1 MKNYYSEN
9 IEDLFKHFSTSRQ
22 GLSAK
27 EAAKRL
33 DKYGQNVLPKKKKD
47 SILKIFLLEFWDPLV
62 LMLVV
67 AIIASLIAGEIVD
80 AIVIFGIILV
90 DAIMGTY
97 QENKANRTAE
107 SLANL
112 VRVNINVMRDGRAM
126 PLDAEL
132 LVPGDIVLLE
142 SGNKIPADI
151 RLIEVHNF
159 TVDESILTG
168 ESVQVAKSEHVI
180 EEEKTSLSDRLN
192 IAYSGT
198 TAISGRA
205 VGLVVGTGL
214 ETELGK
220 IADKINQTDDEKTPL
235 MIRIA
240 KLTRQITLMVIAVAI
255 ITAALLAIK
264 RTELSE
270 LLITVIA
277 FAVSAMPEG
286 LPLALTMALTIAS
299 NRMARRNVIVR
310 QLKAAESLGSCTVI
324 ASDKTGTL
332 TVNQQTAKKI
342 VLPNN
347 EEYQISGTGY
357 DTHGSVEGNIME
369 YAEEIALMGA
379 INNEAREDK
388 KGFFGDSIDIA
399 FLVLAKKLKTD
410 TSQLRLLETI
420 PYESENK
427 YSAVFFEQDG
437 KTYCTVKGSLET
449 VFAFCDKVN
458 FSKTKSLAKLEEQNE
473 QLASNGYRVI
483 AVAKGEVKK
492 QDGYSEKD
500 IKGLTFLGLVAFIDP
515 VREEAKKSIAQCRK
529 AGIKVLMVTGDHPLT
544 ALSIAKDLKIA
555 ETAEQV
561 ANGDD
566 VQKSYGQGERD
577 FDEFIASKTVFAR
590 VTPLQKLYIVE
601 SLKRQGEFVAVTG
614 DGVNDAPALKSAN
627 IGVAMGSGTDIAHET
642 ADMIII
648 DDNFTSIVSGV
659 EEGRIAYANIRKI
672 LFFLLSCGFSEAI
685 FFCLA
690 VFLGMPAPLTAV
702 QFLWLNIVTDGLQ
715 DIALSFERGES
726 DVLNKPPRNPKESIF
741 DKILFARILSSGIAM
756 SLIAFVAWSVMLNVF
771 HFELATA
778 RGYVMCLV
786 VFLQNLHV
794 LNCRSEQHSL
804 FSVSIFKNPIVI
816 LTIIGNIVLQMI
828 VMEFAPLSD
837 LLDAVTIPF
846 AHLGILFAISLV
858 ILPIVELF
866 KFIFAQ
872 ISSKKKTPAG
882 VVRD

>member
-1 MKNYYSEN
+1 MIKKYYSEN
-9 IEDLFKHFSTSRQ
+9 TEELFAYFSTNRD
-22 GLSAK
+22 GLSLK
-27 EAAKRL
+27 EATKRL
-33 DKYGQNVLPKKKKD
+33 EKYGQNVLPKKKKA
-47 SILKIFLLEFWDPLV
+47 SIIKIFLSEFCDPLV
-62 LMLVV
+62 LMLLV
-67 AIIASLIAGEIVD
+67 AIIASIIAGEIVD
-80 AIVIFGIILV
+80 AIVILGIILV
-90 DAIMGTY
+90 DAIMGTV

-112 VRVNINVMRDGRAM
+112 VRVNINVMRDGRAL

-142 SGNKIPADI
+142 SGDKIPADI

-168 ESVQVAKSEHVI
+168 ESVQVEKTSNVI
-180 EEEKTSLSDRLN
+180 KEEKTSLSDRLN

-198 TAISGRA
+198 TAVSGRA

-235 MIRIA
+235 TLRIA
-240 KLTRQITLMVIAVAI
+240 KLTKQITVMVVIVGVL
-255 ITAALLAIK
+255 TAALLAAK
-264 RTELSE
+264 HTELSE

-299 NRMARRNVIVR
+299 NRMAKRNVIVR

-342 VLPNN
+342 VLPNG

-357 DTHGSVEGNIME
+357 DTHGTVTGNVME

-379 INNEAREDK
+379 INNEAREDNGK
-388 KGFFGDSIDIA
+388 FFGDSIDIA
-399 FLVLAKKLKTD
+399 FKVLAKKLKTD
-410 TSQLRLLETI
+410 TSQLTTLETI

-427 YSAVFFEQDG
+427 YSAVFFEQAG
-437 KTYCTVKGSLET
+437 KVYCTVKGSLET
-449 VFAFCDKVN
+449 VFDFCDKVN
-458 FSKTKSLAKLEEQNE
+458 FSKSKSLTKLEAQNE
-473 QLASNGYRVI
+473 ALAGDGYRVI
-483 AVAKGEVKK
+483 ALAKGEIEK
-492 QDGYSEKD
+492 QDRYTAKD

-515 VREEAKKSIAQCRK
+515 VREEAKKSVLQCYK
-529 AGIKVLMVTGDHPLT
+529 AGIKVLMITGDHPLT

-555 ETAEQV
+555 SDAEQV
-561 ANGDD
+561 ANGDE
-566 VQKSYGQGERD
+566 VQKYYGQDERA
-577 FDEFIASKTVFAR
+577 FDEFVASKTVFAR
-590 VTPLQKLYIVE
+590 VTPLQKLNIVE

-642 ADMIII
+642 SDMIII

-672 LFFLLSCGFSEAI
+672 LFFLLSCGLSEAV

-726 DVLNKPPRNPKESIF
+726 DILNQPPRDPKESIF
-741 DKILFARILSSGIAM
+741 DKSLFARILSSGVIM
-756 SLIAFVAWSVMLNVF
+756 SVIVFVAWSVMINQF
-771 HFELATA
+771 HFELESA
-778 RGYVMCLV
+778 RGYALCLI

-794 LNCRSEQHSL
+794 LNCRSEKHSL
-804 FSVSIFKNPIVI
+804 FSVSLLKNPIVI
-816 LTIIGNIVLQMI
+816 LTIIGNIVLQI
-828 VMEFAPLSD
+828 VVMEFGPLSR
-837 LLDAVTIPF
+837 LLDAVSIPLPHI
-846 AHLGILFAISLV
+846 AILFAISLI
-858 ILPIVELF
+858 ILPIMELLKLVF
-866 KFIFAQ
+866 RYF
-872 ISSKKKTPAG
+872 SGKKKAPEGAAK
-882 VVRD
+882 

>member
-1 MKNYYSEN
+1 MAKNYYSETT
-9 IEDLFKHFSTSRQ
+9 EELFELFSTSKR

-27 EAAKRL
+27 EAQRRL
-33 DKYGQNVLPKKKKD
+33 EKYGANTLPKQKKP
-47 SILKIFLLEFWDPLV
+47 SILKIFLLEFCDPLV
-62 LMLVV
+62 LMLLV
-67 AIIASLIAGEIVD
+67 AIVASVIAGEIVD
-80 AIVIFGIILV
+80 AIVIAGIILV

-112 VRVNINVMRDGRAM
+112 VRVNINVVRDDRTL

-151 RLIEVHNF
+151 RLVEVHNF

-168 ESVQVAKSEHVI
+168 ESIQVAKIDTVI
-180 EEEKTSLSDRLN
+180 KEEKSSLSDRLN

-198 TAISGRA
+198 TAVSGRA
-205 VGLVVGTGL
+205 MGIVVGTGI

-235 MIRIA
+235 TLRIA
-240 KLTRQITLMVIAVAI
+240 KLTKQITLMVVVVAVM
-255 ITAALLAIK
+255 TASLLAIK
-264 RTELSE
+264 HTALSE

-357 DTHGSVEGNIME
+357 DVHGSVTGNVME
-369 YAEEIALMGA
+369 YAEEIALMGE

-388 KGFFGDSIDIA
+388 GEFFGDSIDIA
-399 FLVLAKKLKTD
+399 FRVLAKKLKVDASSLKT
-410 TSQLRLLETI
+410 LETI

-437 KTYCTVKGSLET
+437 KNYCTVKGSLET
-449 VFAFCDKVN
+449 VFGFCDKVN
-458 FSKTKSLAKLEEQNE
+458 FSKVKSLTKLEEQNE
-473 QLASNGYRVI
+473 MLASQGYRVI
-483 AVAKGEVKK
+483 ALAKGEIKK
-492 QDGYSEKD
+492 QDSYAEKD

-515 VREEAKKSIAQCRK
+515 VRQEAKRSVAQCRK

-544 ALSIAKDLKIA
+544 ALSIAKELKIA
-555 ETAEQV
+555 EKAEQV

-566 VQKSYGQGERD
+566 VQKAYGVGERD
-577 FDEFIASKTVFAR
+577 FDEFVASKTVFAR

-672 LFFLLSCGFSEAI
+672 LFFLLSCGLSEAI
-685 FFCLA
+685 FFCIV

-715 DIALSFERGES
+715 DIALSFERGETDILS
-726 DVLNKPPRNPKESIF
+726 NPPRNPKESIF
-741 DKILFARILSSGIAM
+741 DKSLLVRILSGGVTM
-756 SLIAFVAWSVMLNVF
+756 SLIVFVVWYAMMNVY
-771 HFELATA
+771 HFELETA
-778 RGYVMCLV
+778 RGYAMCLI

-794 LNCRSEQHSL
+794 LNCRSENHSL
-804 FSVSIFKNPIVI
+804 FSVSLFKNPIVI
-816 LTIIGNIVLQMI
+816 LTIIGNIVLQVI
-828 VMEFAPLSD
+828 VMKFSPLSN
-837 LLDAVTIPF
+837 LLDAVPVSIS
-846 AHLGILFAISLV
+846 HMGILFAISLI
-858 ILPIVELF
+858 ILPVLEILKLV
-866 KFIFAQ
+866 FAYF
-872 ISSKKKTPAG
+872 SGKKKTPAG
-882 VVRD
+882 VK

>member
-1 MKNYYSEN
+1 MAKNYYSETT
-9 IEDLFKHFSTSRQ
+9 EELFELFSTSKR

-27 EAAKRL
+27 EAQKRL
-33 DKYGQNVLPKKKKD
+33 EKYGANTLPKQKKP
-47 SILKIFLLEFWDPLV
+47 SILKIFLLEFCDPLV
-62 LMLVV
+62 LMLLV
-67 AIIASLIAGEIVD
+67 AIVASVIAGEIVD
-80 AIVIFGIILV
+80 AIVIAGIILV

-112 VRVNINVMRDGRAM
+112 VRVNINVMRDDRTL

-151 RLIEVHNF
+151 RLVEVHNF

-168 ESVQVAKSEHVI
+168 ESIQVAKIDTVI
-180 EEEKTSLSDRLN
+180 KEEKSSLSDRLN

-198 TAISGRA
+198 TAVSGRA
-205 VGLVVGTGL
+205 MGIVVGTGI

-235 MIRIA
+235 TLRIA
-240 KLTRQITLMVIAVAI
+240 KLTKQITLMVVVVAVM
-255 ITAALLAIK
+255 TASLLAIK
-264 RTELSE
+264 HTALSE

-357 DTHGSVEGNIME
+357 DVHGSVTGNVME
-369 YAEEIALMGA
+369 YAEEIALMGE

-388 KGFFGDSIDIA
+388 GEFFGDSIDIA
-399 FLVLAKKLKTD
+399 FRVLAKKLKVDAGSLKT
-410 TSQLRLLETI
+410 LETI

-437 KTYCTVKGSLET
+437 KNYCTVKGSLET
-449 VFAFCDKVN
+449 VFGFCDKVN
-458 FSKTKSLAKLEEQNE
+458 FSKAKSLTKLEEQNE
-473 QLASNGYRVI
+473 MLASQGYRVI
-483 AVAKGEVKK
+483 ALAKGEIKK
-492 QDGYSEKD
+492 QDSYTEKD

-515 VREEAKKSIAQCRK
+515 VRQEAKRSVAQCRK

-544 ALSIAKDLKIA
+544 ALSIAKELKIA
-555 ETAEQV
+555 EKAEQV

-566 VQKSYGQGERD
+566 VQKAYGVGERD
-577 FDEFIASKTVFAR
+577 FDEFVASKTVFAR

-672 LFFLLSCGFSEAI
+672 LFFLLSCGLSEAI
-685 FFCLA
+685 FFCIVVL
-690 VFLGMPAPLTAV
+690 LGMPAPLTAV

-715 DIALSFERGES
+715 DIALSFERGETDILS
-726 DVLNKPPRNPKESIF
+726 NPPRDPKESIF
-741 DKILFARILSSGIAM
+741 DKSLLARILSSGVVM
-756 SLIAFVAWSVMLNVF
+756 SLIVFAAWYVMLNVY
-771 HFELATA
+771 HFELETA
-778 RGYVMCLV
+778 RGYAMCLI

-794 LNCRSEQHSL
+794 LNCRSENHSL
-804 FSVSIFKNPIVI
+804 FSVSLFKNPIVI
-816 LTIIGNIVLQMI
+816 LTIIGNIVLQII
-828 VMEFAPLSD
+828 VMKFSPLSN
-837 LLDAVTIPF
+837 LLDAVPVSIS
-846 AHLGILFAISLV
+846 HMGILFAISLI
-858 ILPIVELF
+858 ILPVLEILKLV
-866 KFIFAQ
+866 FAYF
-872 ISSKKKTPAG
+872 SGKKKTPAG
-882 VVRD
+882 VK

>member
-1 MKNYYSEN
+1 MTMAKNYYSEN
-9 IEDLFKHFSTSRQ
+9 TEDLFNYFSTSRQ

-33 DKYGQNVLPKKKKD
+33 EEYGGNTLPKQKKP
-47 SILKIFLLEFWDPLV
+47 SILKIFLLEFCDPLV
-62 LMLVV
+62 LMLLV
-67 AIIASLIAGEIVD
+67 AIVASVIAGEIVD
-80 AIVIFGIILV
+80 AIVILGIILV

-112 VRVNINVMRDGRAM
+112 VRVNINVVRDGCTM

-168 ESVQVAKSEHVI
+168 ESIQVAKIEHAI
-180 EEEKTSLSDRLN
+180 KEEKTSLSDRLN

-198 TAISGRA
+198 TAVSGRA
-205 VGLVVGTGL
+205 MGIVVGTGL

-220 IADKINQTDDEKTPL
+220 IADKINQTNDEKTPL
-235 MIRIA
+235 MIRIS
-240 KLTRQITLMVIAVAI
+240 KLTKQITLMVVVVAVM
-255 ITAALLAIK
+255 TASLLAIK
-264 RTELSE
+264 HVALSE

-299 NRMARRNVIVR
+299 NRMAKRNVIVR

-357 DTHGSVEGNIME
+357 DIHGSVTGNVME
-369 YAEEIALMGA
+369 YAEEIALMGE

-388 KGFFGDSIDIA
+388 GEFFGDSIDIA
-399 FLVLAKKLKTD
+399 FRVLAKKIKADASELKV
-410 TSQLRLLETI
+410 LETI

-427 YSAVFFEQDG
+427 YSAVFFEQGG
-437 KTYCTVKGSLET
+437 KNYCTVKGSLET
-449 VFAFCDKVN
+449 VFGFCDKVN
-458 FSKTKSLAKLEEQNE
+458 FSKTKSLAKLEAQNE
-473 QLASNGYRVI
+473 ELAGQGFRVI
-483 AVAKGEVKK
+483 ALAKGEVKK
-492 QDGYSEKD
+492 QGEYAEKD

-515 VREEAKKSIAQCRK
+515 VREEAKLSVAQCRG
-529 AGIKVLMVTGDHPLT
+529 AGIKVLMITGDHPLT
-544 ALSIAKDLKIA
+544 ALSIAKELKIA
-555 ETAEQV
+555 EDFEQV

-566 VQKSYGQGERD
+566 VQKSYGKGERD
-577 FDEFIASKTVFAR
+577 FDELVASKTVFAR

-672 LFFLLSCGFSEAI
+672 LFFLLSCGLSEAI
-685 FFCLA
+685 FFCVV

-715 DIALSFERGES
+715 DIALSFERGETDILS
-726 DVLNKPPRNPKESIF
+726 NPPRNPKESIF
-741 DKILFARILSSGIAM
+741 DRSLLARILSSGVVMA
-756 SLIAFVAWSVMLNVF
+756 LIVFAAWDVMLNTLN
-771 HFELATA
+771 FELETA
-778 RGYVMCLV
+778 RGYAMCLI

-794 LNCRSEQHSL
+794 LNCRSENHSL
-804 FSVSIFKNPIVI
+804 FSVSLFKNPIVI
-816 LTIIGNIVLQMI
+816 LTIAGNIILQFV
-828 VMEFAPLSD
+828 VMECAPLSS
-837 LLDAVTIPF
+837 LLDAVSIP
-846 AHLGILFAISLV
+846 AVHMGILFGISLI
-858 ILPIVELF
+858 ILPILEIF
-866 KFIFAQ
+866 KLIFAHF
-872 ISSKKKTPAG
+872 SGKKKTPEGA
-882 VVRD
+882 

>member
-1 MKNYYSEN
+1 MAKNYYSETT
-9 IEDLFKHFSTSRQ
+9 EELFELFSTSKR

-27 EAAKRL
+27 EAQKRL
-33 DKYGQNVLPKKKKD
+33 EKYGANTLPKQKKP
-47 SILKIFLLEFWDPLV
+47 SILKIFLLEFCDPLV
-62 LMLVV
+62 LMLLV
-67 AIIASLIAGEIVD
+67 AIVASVIAGEIVD
-80 AIVIFGIILV
+80 AIVIAGIILV

-112 VRVNINVMRDGRAM
+112 VRVNINVMRDDRTL

-151 RLIEVHNF
+151 RLVEVHNF

-168 ESVQVAKSEHVI
+168 ESIQVAKIDTVI
-180 EEEKTSLSDRLN
+180 KEEKSSLSDRLD

-198 TAISGRA
+198 TAVSGRA
-205 VGLVVGTGL
+205 MGIVVGTGI

-235 MIRIA
+235 TLRIA
-240 KLTRQITLMVIAVAI
+240 KLTKQITLMVVVVAVM
-255 ITAALLAIK
+255 TASLLAIK
-264 RTELSE
+264 HTALSE

-357 DTHGSVEGNIME
+357 DVHGSVTGNVME
-369 YAEEIALMGA
+369 YAEEIALMGE

-388 KGFFGDSIDIA
+388 GEFFGDSIDIA
-399 FLVLAKKLKTD
+399 FRVLAKKLKVDAGSLKT
-410 TSQLRLLETI
+410 LETI

-437 KTYCTVKGSLET
+437 KNYCTVKGSLET
-449 VFAFCDKVN
+449 VFGFCDKVN
-458 FSKTKSLAKLEEQNE
+458 FSKAKSLTKLEEQNE
-473 QLASNGYRVI
+473 MLASQGYRVI
-483 AVAKGEVKK
+483 ALAKGEIKK
-492 QDGYSEKD
+492 QDSYTEKD

-515 VREEAKKSIAQCRK
+515 VRQEAKRSVAQCRK

-544 ALSIAKDLKIA
+544 ALSIAKELKIA
-555 ETAEQV
+555 EKAEQV

-566 VQKSYGQGERD
+566 VQKAYGVGERD
-577 FDEFIASKTVFAR
+577 FDEFVASKTVFAR

-672 LFFLLSCGFSEAI
+672 LFFLLSCGLSEAI
-685 FFCLA
+685 FFCIVVL
-690 VFLGMPAPLTAV
+690 LGMPAPLTAV

-715 DIALSFERGES
+715 DIALSFERGETDILS
-726 DVLNKPPRNPKESIF
+726 NPPRDPKESIF
-741 DKILFARILSSGIAM
+741 DKSLLARILSSGVVM
-756 SLIAFVAWSVMLNVF
+756 SLIVFAAWYVMLNVY
-771 HFELATA
+771 HFELETA
-778 RGYVMCLV
+778 RGYAMCLI

-794 LNCRSEQHSL
+794 LNCRSENHSL
-804 FSVSIFKNPIVI
+804 FSVSLFKNPIVI
-816 LTIIGNIVLQMI
+816 LTIIGNIVLQII
-828 VMEFAPLSD
+828 VMKFSPLSN
-837 LLDAVTIPF
+837 LLDAVPVPIS
-846 AHLGILFAISLV
+846 HMGILFAISLI
-858 ILPIVELF
+858 ILPVLEILKLV
-866 KFIFAQ
+866 FAYF
-872 ISSKKKTPAG
+872 SGKKKTPAG
-882 VVRD
+882 VK

>member
-1 MKNYYSEN
+1 MSKEYYTETT
-9 IEDLFKHFSTSRQ
+9 EELFAKFSTSRE
-22 GLSAK
+22 GLSSK
-27 EAAKRL
+27 EATKRL
-33 DKYGQNVLPKKKKD
+33 EKYGQNTLPKKKKP
-47 SILKIFLLEFWDPLV
+47 SILKIFLLEFCDPLV

-67 AIIASLIAGEIVD
+67 AIIASIIAGEIVD
-80 AIVIFGIILV
+80 AFVILGIILV
-90 DAIMGTY
+90 DAIMGTV

-112 VRVNINVMRDGRAM
+112 VRVNINVVRDGRTM

-168 ESVQVAKSEHVI
+168 ESVQVAKTEQVI
-180 EEEKTSLSDRLN
+180 KEEKSSLSDRLN

-198 TAISGRA
+198 TAVSGRA
-205 VGLVVGTGL
+205 VGLVVSTGL

-235 MIRIA
+235 TLRIA
-240 KLTRQITLMVIAVAI
+240 KLTKQITLMVVVVAVM
-255 ITAALLAIK
+255 TATLLAIK
-264 RTELSE
+264 HTELSE

-299 NRMARRNVIVR
+299 NRMAKRNVIVR

-342 VLPNN
+342 VLPNG

-357 DTHGSVEGNIME
+357 DAHGTVTGNVME
-369 YAEEIALMGA
+369 YAEEIALLGE
-379 INNEAREDK
+379 INNEAREDE
-388 KGFFGDSIDIA
+388 GEFFGDSIDIA
-399 FLVLAKKLKTD
+399 FKVLAKKLKIDATKLKVLD
-410 TSQLRLLETI
+410 TI

-437 KTYCTVKGSLET
+437 KTYCTAKGSLET
-449 VFAFCDKVN
+449 IFGFCDKVN

-473 QLASNGYRVI
+473 ALASQGYRVI
-483 AVAKGEVKK
+483 ALAKGEIKK
-492 QDGYSEKD
+492 QNDYTDKN

-544 ALSIAKDLKIA
+544 ALSIARDLKIA
-555 ETAEQV
+555 DTAEQV
-561 ANGDD
+561 ANGDA
-566 VQKSYGQGERD
+566 VQKYYGQGERD
-577 FDEFIASKTVFAR
+577 FDEFVASKTVFAR

-642 ADMIII
+642 ADMIIV

-685 FFCLA
+685 FFCLV

-726 DVLNKPPRNPKESIF
+726 DILNQPPRNPKESIF
-741 DKILFARILSSGIAM
+741 DRSLFLRIICSGVIM
-756 SLIAFVAWSVMLNVF
+756 SAIAFVAWNYMVKNL
-771 HFELATA
+771 HFELEIA
-778 RGYVMCLV
+778 RGYVMCLI
-786 VFLQNLHV
+786 VFMQNLHV
-794 LNCRSEQHSL
+794 LNCRSEKHSL
-804 FSVSIFKNPIVI
+804 LSVSLFKNPIVI
-816 LTIIGNIVLQMI
+816 LTIIGNILLQI
-828 VMEFAPLSD
+828 VVMEFDPLSN
-837 LLDAVTIPF
+837 LLDAVSIPLKDV
-846 AHLGILFAISLV
+846 AVLFVISLV

-866 KFIFAQ
+866 KLIFAQ
-872 ISSKKKTPAG
+872 FSDKKKTPAG
-882 VVRD
+882 VN

>member
-1 MKNYYSEN
+1 MARNYYSEN
-9 IEDLFKHFSTSRQ
+9 IEDLFAHFSTSCN
-22 GLSAK
+22 GLSSK
-27 EAAKRL
+27 EAQKRL

-47 SILKIFLLEFWDPLV
+47 SILKIFLLEFCDPLV

-67 AIIASLIAGEIVD
+67 AIIASIIAGEIVD
-80 AIVIFGIILV
+80 AIVIAGIILV

-112 VRVNINVMRDGRAM
+112 VRVNINVVRDGHTM

-151 RLIEVHNF
+151 RLVEVHNF

-168 ESVQVAKSEHVI
+168 ESIQVAKTEHVI
-180 EEEKTSLSDRLN
+180 KEEKTSLSDRLN
-192 IAYSGT
+192 IVYSGT
-198 TAISGRA
+198 TAVSGRA

-235 MIRIA
+235 MIRVA
-240 KLTRQITLMVIAVAI
+240 KLTKQIALMVVAVAAM
-255 ITAALLAIK
+255 TATLLAIK
-264 RTELSE
+264 HTELSE

-299 NRMARRNVIVR
+299 NRMAKRNVIVR

-342 VLPNN
+342 ILPNG

-357 DTHGSVEGNIME
+357 DIHGSVTGNVME
-369 YAEEIALMGA
+369 YAEEIALMGE
-379 INNEAREDK
+379 INNEAREDN
-388 KGFFGDSIDIA
+388 GEFFGDSIDIA
-399 FLVLAKKLKTD
+399 FRVLAKKLKVKADKLKTI
-410 TSQLRLLETI
+410 ETI

-427 YSAVFFEQDG
+427 YSAVFFEQSG
-437 KTYCTVKGSLET
+437 KNYCTVKGSLET
-449 VFAFCDKVN
+449 VFGFCDKIN
-458 FSKTKSLAKLEEQNE
+458 FSKAKNLAKLEEQNE
-473 QLASNGYRVI
+473 MLASQGYRVI
-483 AVAKGEVKK
+483 ALAKGEIRK
-492 QDGYSEKD
+492 QDNYAEKD

-515 VREEAKKSIAQCRK
+515 VREEAKKSVAQCRK

-544 ALSIAKDLKIA
+544 ALSIAKELKIA
-555 ETAEQV
+555 EKAEQV

-566 VQKSYGQGERD
+566 VQKAYGVSERD
-577 FDEFIASKTVFAR
+577 FDEFVASKTVFAR

-642 ADMIII
+642 ADMIIV

-672 LFFLLSCGFSEAI
+672 LFFLLSCGLSEAI
-685 FFCLA
+685 FFCIV

-726 DVLNKPPRNPKESIF
+726 DILSQPPRNPKESIF
-741 DKILFARILSSGIAM
+741 DRSLLVRILSSGAIM
-756 SLIAFVAWSVMLNVF
+756 SVIVFVVWNYMLNTL
-771 HFELATA
+771 HFELETA
-778 RGYVMCLV
+778 RGYAMCLI

-794 LNCRSEQHSL
+794 LNCRSENHSL
-804 FSVSIFKNPIVI
+804 FSVSLFKNPIVI
-816 LTIIGNIVLQMI
+816 LTIVGNIVLQVI
-828 VMEFAPLSD
+828 VMEFDPLSD
-837 LLDAVTIPF
+837 LLDAVPISLS
-846 AHLGILFAISLV
+846 HMGILFAISLL
-858 ILPIVELF
+858 ILPLLEIIKL
-866 KFIFAQ
+866 
-872 ISSKKKTPAG
+872 ISVRFSGKKKTPAG
-882 VVRD
+882 VK